1 MVSDLKT
8 LASSSFHPADE
19 ASKSVVDIDDYVARF
34 EAALSDDINTPRAV
48 ATLFNLI
55 TALEKALNSKTLTSP
70 IVAKSL
76 LEAIERMDSV
86 LGLFYQVPTAYFS
99 SEALQVA
106 AMASAPIPEDIFEL
120 ARRRVDFK
128 SKKMFAEAD
137 DMRRQITE
145 AGYAV
150 KDLKGGEFELTRL

>member
-1 MVSDLKT
+1 MSDLKT

-106 AMASAPIPEDIFEL
+106 AQASAPIPEDIVEL

-128 SKKMFAEAD
+128 AKKMFAEAD
-137 DMRRQITE
+137 DMRRQITD